1 MSSGE
6 SITKYVEL
14 SERQNGNKVFTDE
27 YIEDC
32 DVVNEY
38 EVTPMESVQ
47 ILYDEDN
54 SDYIYYVKSPEL
66 NEAEN
71 NVRWKVMDD
80 IEQYI
85 TDIDVIQNTREE
97 VIEELTDKT
106 NEYIRKYITVEE
118 KNPMSELNSITKKFG
133 MESSDSNE
141 YTFKEDSSEKILYFV
156 IRDMARYERLTPLL
170 QDDYIED
177 ISCNGPNAPT
187 FIYHSEHGDMESNVA
202 YKEEELNLFVSML
215 AQRSGKHIS
224 VAQPNVAGRLP
235 GGYRVQLTLAKEISP
250 KGSNFT
256 IRRFNDEPLTPV
268 ELIEYETFSLQQM
281 AYLWLAIENNKSLI
295 FAGGTASGKT
305 TSMNAVSLFIPPK
318 SKVVSIEDTQEITL
332 QHSNWIQS
340 VTRDAFGQ
348 DDSSEIGMYSL
359 LRDALRQRPEY
370 IIVGE
375 VRGKEA
381 QTLFQAMSTGH
392 TTYSTMHADD
402 VKSAINRLEHEPI
415 NLPRQMI
422 TALDIMSIQVRT
434 ENDGELVRR
443 CKNLVE
449 IGGIKAKNNKLEAKS
464 IFEYDPETDNIKS
477 KINDSNVLE
486 EIKIIKNWTDED
498 VKEELNNRM
507 KVLKYLKSEDGE
519 SLGYIKVTKILRR
532 YMNNSNAVLKQ
543 IENGTLV

>member
-1 MSSGE
+1 
-6 SITKYVEL
+6 
-14 SERQNGNKVFTDE
+14 
-27 YIEDC
+27 
-32 DVVNEY
+32 
-38 EVTPMESVQ
+38 
-47 ILYDEDN
+47 
-54 SDYIYYVKSPEL
+54 
-66 NEAEN
+66 
-71 NVRWKVMDD
+71 
-80 IEQYI
+80 
-85 TDIDVIQNTREE
+85 
-97 VIEELTDKT
+97 
-106 NEYIRKYITVEE
+106 
-118 KNPMSELNSITKKFG
+118 
-133 MESSDSNE
+133 
-141 YTFKEDSSEKILYFV
+141 
-156 IRDMARYERLTPLL
+156 
-170 QDDYIED
+170 
-177 ISCNGPNAPT
+177 
-187 FIYHSEHGDMESNVA
+187 
-202 YKEEELNLFVSML
+202 
-215 AQRSGKHIS
+215 
-224 VAQPNVAGRLP
+224 
-235 GGYRVQLTLAKEISP
+235 
-250 KGSNFT
+250 
-256 IRRFNDEPLTPV
+256 
-268 ELIEYETFSLQQM
+268 
-281 AYLWLAIENNKSLI
+281 
-295 FAGGTASGKT
+295 
-305 TSMNAVSLFIPPK
+305 
-318 SKVVSIEDTQEITL
+318 
-332 QHSNWIQS
+332 

-519 SLGYIKVTKILRR
+519 SLGYMKVTKILRR

>member
-1 MSSGE
+1 MNSDTSVK
-6 SITKYVEL
+6 KYILEDH
-14 SERQNGNKVFTDE
+14 QNKVFTED
-27 YIEDC
+27 YIDYCEI
-32 DVVNEY
+32 VEEY
-38 EVTPMESVQ
+38 EVTEKEKVQ

-54 SDYIYYVKSPEL
+54 SDYLYYIKSPQL
-66 NEAEN
+66 NDLEEQI
-71 NVRWKVMDD
+71 RWKVMEDV
-80 IEQYI
+80 EQYI
-85 TDIDVIQNTREE
+85 TKIDVISNTRES
-97 VIEELTDKT
+97 VIEKLEEKAI
-106 NEYIRKYITVEE
+106 EYTKKYIKAEQ
-118 KNPMSELNSITKKFG
+118 KNPLSELNNIKNKFG
-133 MESSDSNE
+133 MDSEEESQFCDDSLDNII
-141 YTFKEDSSEKILYFV
+141 YYI
-156 IRDMARYERLTPLL
+156 IRDIALYERLTPSL

-177 ISCNGPNAPT
+177 ISCNGPNSPV
-187 FIYHSEHGDMESNVA
+187 FVYHSEYGDMETNIQ
-202 YKEEELNLFVSML
+202 YNEEELNLFVSML

-256 IRRFNDEPLTPV
+256 IRRFADEPLTPV
-268 ELIEYETFSLQQM
+268 QLIGYETFSLEQM

-375 VRGKEA
+375 VRGKES

-449 IGGIKAKNNKLEAKS
+449 IGGVKAKNNKLEAKS
-464 IFEYDPETDNIKS
+464 IFEYNPETDEIKS
-477 KINDSNVLE
+477 KINNSQVLE
-486 EIKIIKNWTDED
+486 EIKTIKNWTDEEL
-498 VKEELNNRM
+498 KQELNNR
-507 KVLKYLKSEDGE
+507 KRVLEYLKNTGDEP
-519 SLGYIKVTKILRR
+519 LGYVRVTKILRR
-532 YMNNSNAVLKQ
+532 YMNNSEAVLNQ
-543 IENGTLV
+543 IEQDTLVE

>member
-1 MSSGE
+1 MSSDNPVN
-6 SITKYVEL
+6 KYVEL
-14 SERQNGNKVFTDE
+14 SERQEGNKVFSDE
-27 YIEDC
+27 YIESC
-32 DVVNEY
+32 ELIKEY
-38 EVTPMESVQ
+38 FVTSLESVQ

-54 SDYIYYVKSPEL
+54 ADYIYYIKSPEL
-66 NEAEN
+66 TDSEN
-71 NVRWKVMDD
+71 DIRWKVMSD

-85 TDIDVIQNTREE
+85 TDVDVIQNTREE

-106 NEYIRKYITVEE
+106 NEYIRKYMASEQ
-118 KNPMSELNSITKKFG
+118 KNPLAEFDNITKKFG
-133 MESSDSNE
+133 LDYSSEKAVYN
-141 YTFKEDSSEKILYFV
+141 EDSSEKILYYV
-156 IRDMARYERLTPLL
+156 IRDMAQYERLTPLL
-170 QDDYIED
+170 KDDYIED
-177 ISCNGPNAPT
+177 ISCNGPTSPT
-187 FIYHSEHGDMESNVA
+187 FIYHSEYGDMESNIA
-202 YKEEELNLFVSML
+202 YKEKELNLFVSML

-235 GGYRVQLTLAKEISP
+235 GGYRVQLTLSKEISP

-268 ELIEYETFSLQQM
+268 ELIEYETFSLEQM

-375 VRGKEA
+375 VRGKES

-449 IGGIKAKNNKLEAKS
+449 IGSVKAKNNKLEAKS

-477 KINDSNVLE
+477 NISESNVLE
-486 EIKIIKNWTDED
+486 EIKIIKNWSTQEIK
-498 VKEELNNRM
+498 KELDNRM
-507 KVLKYLKSEDGE
+507 KVLEYLKRDDGD
-519 SLGYIKVTKILRR
+519 SINYIKVTKILRR
-532 YMNNSNAVLKQ
+532 YMNNSEAVLNQ
-543 IENGTLV
+543 IENDTLVE

>member
-1 MSSGE
+1 MNSDTSVK
-6 SITKYVEL
+6 KYILEDH
-14 SERQNGNKVFTDE
+14 QNKVFTED
-27 YIEDC
+27 YIDYCEI
-32 DVVNEY
+32 VEEY
-38 EVTPMESVQ
+38 EVTEKEKVQ

-54 SDYIYYVKSPEL
+54 SDYLYYIKSPQL
-66 NEAEN
+66 NDLEEQI
-71 NVRWKVMDD
+71 RWKVMEDV
-80 IEQYI
+80 EQYI
-85 TDIDVIQNTREE
+85 TKIDVISNTRES
-97 VIEELTDKT
+97 VIEKLEEKAI
-106 NEYIRKYITVEE
+106 EYAKKYIKAEQ
-118 KNPMSELNSITKKFG
+118 KNPLSELNNIKNKFG
-133 MESSDSNE
+133 MDSEEESQFCDDSLDNII
-141 YTFKEDSSEKILYFV
+141 YYI
-156 IRDMARYERLTPLL
+156 IRDIALYERLTPSL

-177 ISCNGPNAPT
+177 ISCNGPNSPV
-187 FIYHSEHGDMESNVA
+187 FVYHSEYGDMETNIQ
-202 YKEEELNLFVSML
+202 YNEEELNLFVSML

-256 IRRFNDEPLTPV
+256 IRRFADEPLTPV
-268 ELIEYETFSLQQM
+268 QLIGYETFSLEQM

-375 VRGKEA
+375 VRGKES

-449 IGGIKAKNNKLEAKS
+449 IGGVKAKNNKLEAKS
-464 IFEYDPETDNIKS
+464 IFEYNPETDEIKS
-477 KINDSNVLE
+477 KINNSQVLE
-486 EIKIIKNWTDED
+486 EIKTIKNWTDEEL
-498 VKEELNNRM
+498 KQELNNR
-507 KVLKYLKSEDGE
+507 KRVLEYLKNTGDEP
-519 SLGYIKVTKILRR
+519 LGYVRVTKILRR
-532 YMNNSNAVLKQ
+532 YMNNSEAVLNQ
-543 IENGTLV
+543 IEQDTLVE

>member
-1 MSSGE
+1 MNSDTSVE
-6 SITKYVEL
+6 KYILEDH
-14 SERQNGNKVFTDE
+14 QNKVFT
-27 YIEDC
+27 EDYLDYC
-32 DVVNEY
+32 DIVEEY
-38 EVTPMESVQ
+38 EVTEKEKVQ

-54 SDYIYYVKSPEL
+54 SDYLYYIQSPQL
-66 NEAEN
+66 NELEEQI
-71 NVRWKVMDD
+71 RWKVMEDV
-80 IEQYI
+80 EQYI
-85 TDIDVIQNTREE
+85 TNIDVISNTRES
-97 VIEELTDKT
+97 VIEKLEEKAI
-106 NEYIRKYITVEE
+106 EYAEKYIKAEQ
-118 KNPMSELNSITKKFG
+118 KNPLSELNTIKNKFG
-133 MESSDSNE
+133 MDSEEESKFCDNSLENII
-141 YTFKEDSSEKILYFV
+141 YYI
-156 IRDMARYERLTPLL
+156 IRDIALYERLTPSLK
-170 QDDYIED
+170 DDYIED
-177 ISCNGPNAPT
+177 ISCNGPKSPV
-187 FIYHSEHGDMESNVA
+187 FVYHSEYGDMETNIQ
-202 YKEEELNLFVSML
+202 YNEEELNLFVSML

-256 IRRFNDEPLTPV
+256 IRRFADEPLTPV
-268 ELIEYETFSLQQM
+268 QLIGYETFSLEQM

-375 VRGKEA
+375 VRGKES

-449 IGGIKAKNNKLEAKS
+449 IGGVKAKNNKLEAKS
-464 IFEYDPETDNIKS
+464 IFEYNPETDEIKS
-477 KINDSNVLE
+477 KIDNSQVLE
-486 EIKIIKNWTDED
+486 EIKIIKNWTDQEL
-498 VKEELNNRM
+498 KQELNNRK
-507 KVLKYLKSEDGE
+507 KVLKYLKNTGDEP
-519 SLGYIKVTKILRR
+519 LGYVRVTKILRR
-532 YMNNSNAVLKQ
+532 YMNNSEAVLNQ
-543 IENGTLV
+543 IEKDTLVE